1 MKTKILAIL
10 ISSIILISLAVF
22 LLLPNKK
29 ETTKV
34 ENIKEM
40 TFNMINGQSI
50 DDIISYSIVCNNEC
64 NFEYSKG
71 EKVVKKEILN
81 EEKLTKLEDILNKYN
96 VSSWNGF
103 EKDNNDVLDGKSF
116 GFSVYME
123 NGHNIIA
130 SGYASFPD
138 NYYDVVNEIEILFG
152 TN

>member
-50 DDIISYSIVCNNEC
+50 EDVISYSIVCNNEC
-64 NFEYSKG
+64 NFKYSKG

-96 VSSWNGF
+96 VSNWNGF